1 MSAQQYEHGIDKT
14 SEALTSMSPKEPM
27 ANLQKPFSV
36 AVIGGGVAGS
46 TIALR
51 LSELGIETHLLEKG
65 PSLVNGPP
73 ICHLHAGGNLYREIS
88 EEQCIKLLK
97 QSIDT
102 VKIYP
107 HCLNLRPTVVA
118 VPTIDPG
125 TPEQLIP
132 RLETLKSEYKKL
144 VETDPSNQ
152 VLGNP
157 EDYFKLFDKATLQ
170 ALADKPLPETPTS
183 YEDWLIP
190 VAKQTNLDQLK
201 FPVILVQE
209 YGLSAFRFAAMVTLA
224 GERLD
229 DCHVH
234 TETKVISIERSQQSN
249 FNQDGLTNQWTLETR
264 AHGQTSTLNV
274 DYIVNACGFRSGE
287 IDDMLNA
294 KRDRM
299 VEFKAAYVTHWPD
312 CKGHWPEVIFY
323 GERGTPQGMAQLT
336 PYHGGYFQLHGMTE
350 DITLFKDGLV
360 ASNKDTA
367 QPKLPPYLLQKIEQ
381 QWPDKTAQERT
392 QASIDHMAQFI
403 PDFAHA
409 KTAGKPLYGAQQIP
423 GDDPSLRA
431 ADVSFD
437 HKNYARTEIV
447 KASSA
452 LTAAD
457 AVLNDILNKGLVEL
471 DDNALSVHKFDA
483 TQSLNADEVDA
494 KAMQIAKDR
503 AYPEAL
509 AKQLK

>member
-1 MSAQQYEHGIDKT
+1 MSAHQYDNSIDQT

-27 ANLQKPFSV
+27 AGVEKPFSV

-51 LSELGIETHLLEKG
+51 LSELGIETYLLEKG

-88 EEQCIKLLK
+88 EAQCIKLLK

-107 HCLNLRPTVVA
+107 HCLNFRPTVVA
-118 VPTIDPG
+118 VPTSDAG
-125 TPEQLIP
+125 TPEQLLP
-132 RLETLKSEYKKL
+132 RLKNLRSEYKKL
-144 VETDPSNQ
+144 VESDPTNQ

-157 EDYFKLFDKATLQ
+157 DDYFKLFDKATLL
-170 ALADKPLPETPTS
+170 ALAEKPLPETPS
-183 YEDWLIP
+183 SFEDWLIP
-190 VAKQTNLDQLK
+190 VAKQANLDELK
-201 FPVILVQE
+201 FPLILVQE
-209 YGLSAFRFAAMVTLA
+209 YGLSAFRFAAMVSLA
-224 GERLD
+224 GESLN
-229 DCHVH
+229 DCHVR
-234 TETKVISIERSQQSN
+234 TNTKVVGIDRVNS
-249 FNQDGLTNQWTLETR
+249 NQWQLNLQTLD
-264 AHGQTSTLNV
+264 QTDTLCV
-274 DYIVNACGFRSGE
+274 DYIVNACGFKSGE

-294 KRDRM
+294 KRHRM
-299 VEFKAAYVTHWPD
+299 VEFKAAYVTHWPE

-336 PYHGGYFQLHGMTE
+336 PYHDGYFQLHGMTE

-360 ASNKDTA
+360 ASSQDTA
-367 QPKLPPYLLQKIEQ
+367 QPKLPPYLLQKIEER
-381 QWPDKTAQERT
+381 WSETDINERT

-403 PDFAHA
+403 PDFATA
-409 KTAGKPLYGAQQIP
+409 KTASKPLYGAQQIP
-423 GDDPSLRA
+423 GHDPSLRA

-437 HKNYARTEIV
+437 HENYARTEIV

-457 AVLNDILNKGLVEL
+457 VVLKDIVEKGLVTL
-471 DDNALSVHKFDA
+471 DETALVEHKFSA
-483 TQSLNADEVDA
+483 TQNLAADEVDL
-494 KAMQIAKDR
+494 KAMQIAKER